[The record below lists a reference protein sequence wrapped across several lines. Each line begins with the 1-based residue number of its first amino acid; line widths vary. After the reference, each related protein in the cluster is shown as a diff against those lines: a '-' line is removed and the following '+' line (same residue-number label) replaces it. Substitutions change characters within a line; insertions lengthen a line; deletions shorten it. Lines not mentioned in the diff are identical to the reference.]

1 MTTLSSAGWV
11 AHEVGLATS
20 IGGTLFGRT
29 ALMPALGAITSPQER
44 DQVSAEAWQRFSWIN
59 IASHLAVAVPWFIG
73 RSLLSGRE
81 VTREARS
88 LTVAKDILVGAS
100 LITGISSVLLG
111 RRLGKRSDEGF
122 GPAEMRDRI
131 SPEGEAEGEAAT
143 TRKLQ
148 RTVGTL
154 GMLNLAA
161 NIGIAGVTALL
172 AMQGSRSARFGFI
185 SRLLP

>member
-29 ALMPALGAITSPQER
+29 ALQPALSSITSAQER
-44 DQVSAEAWQRFSWIN
+44 DRVSAEAWQRFSWLN

-73 RSLLSGRE
+73 RSMLSGRE
-81 VTREARS
+81 VTRDARS
-88 LTVAKDILVGAS
+88 LTIAKDVLVGAS

-111 RRLGKRSDEGF
+111 RMLGKRTEEGF
-122 GPAEMRDRI
+122 GPAESRDRT
-131 SPEGEAEGEAAT
+131 SPEGEAEGEAAK

-172 AMQGSRSARFGFI
+172 AMQGTRSARFAFL
-185 SRLLP
+185 SRFLP